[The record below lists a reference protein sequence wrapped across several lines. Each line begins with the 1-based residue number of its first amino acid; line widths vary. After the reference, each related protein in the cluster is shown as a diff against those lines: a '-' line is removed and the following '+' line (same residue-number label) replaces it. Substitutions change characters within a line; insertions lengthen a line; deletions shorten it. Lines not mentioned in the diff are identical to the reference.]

1 MAAIALAPMTA
12 AAAAILTSA
21 GCTLAVQQYI
31 RTMLLVALFI
41 RAQGLAQPVEWCT
54 PALVVCLCSAML
66 GIVQIMA
73 AGKHEDFKRQSSV

>member
-1 MAAIALAPMTA
+1 MALMPAVATA
-12 AAAAILTSA
+12 MLTGASSA
-21 GCTLAVQQYI
+21 LAVQHI
-31 RTMLLVALFI
+31 RIMRWIAPFI
-41 RAQGLAQPVEWCT
+41 GAMSLAQPVERCT